1 LLISKYEAEGNFEKL
16 IKKGLSTEDAM
27 RYFTMIVVGLNYL
40 HSQNFVHGNL
50 KPSNIVVFKN
60 EA

>member
-1 LLISKYEAEGNFEKL
+1 LLISKYEPEGNFEKL
-16 IKKGLSTEDAM
+16 IKKGLSSEDAM
-27 RYFTMIVVGLNYL
+27 RYFTMMVVGLNYL

-50 KPSNIVVFKN
+50 KPSNIVVFTN